1 MSTIQVRNLEPKGL
15 DLFNSAESFIN
26 ELSDEDL
33 QISSPHGGCTPF
45 VLGLW
50 AGMIIGGGIKQM

>member
-15 DLFNSAESFIN
+15 ELFNSAESFIN

-50 AGMIIGGGIKQM
+50 IGACISGATKQ